1 MGGNGGN
8 SMKKKRDPNK
18 DEDMPRGPVRVIP
31 DFLPS
36 PEEIAN
42 SFKKQKVTIL
52 LDQRSVEFFKH
63 QAKQAGAKYQQ
74 LMREVLRHYVSHHHQ
89 RTHKAA

>member
-1 MGGNGGN
+1 
-8 SMKKKRDPNK
+8 MKRKRTY
-18 DEDMPRGPVRVIP
+18 DEDEPSDQARIIP

-36 PEEIAN
+36 PEEIAM

-52 LDQRSVEFFKH
+52 LDQRSVEFLKK

-74 LMREVLRHYVSHHHQ
+74 LMREVLRRYVSHHHS
-89 RTHKAA
+89 HKSA